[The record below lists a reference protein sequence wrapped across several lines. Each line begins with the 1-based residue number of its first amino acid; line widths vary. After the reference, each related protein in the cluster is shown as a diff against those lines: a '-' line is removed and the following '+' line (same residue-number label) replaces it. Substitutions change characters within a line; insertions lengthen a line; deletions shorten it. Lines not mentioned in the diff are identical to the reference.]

1 MSTTADPGYRGA
13 VSAVRSATDADQ
25 GQRRT
30 SLAQSRSRE
39 TRRIL
44 LQAAIALWRTNGFAG
59 TTVADISAAAGVSKA
74 LFHFYFPRKEDA
86 LLAAGVLSTREA
98 RRTARDLV
106 DGPYELSDVIVAVL
120 TTLERTMRHNPPEL
134 LVETVLEA
142 DRREHRALAAGR
154 TAEEEVR
161 TLLFHELFDQA
172 RTDGKLPPD
181 LDVTHL
187 ARVAQSLMAAGTRQ
201 WAAGVYGDRSFADVV
216 GRDIAA
222 FTAGFGAT
230 PS

>member
-1 MSTTADPGYRGA
+1 M
-13 VSAVRSATDADQ
+13 
-25 GQRRT
+25 
-30 SLAQSRSRE
+30 
-39 TRRIL
+39 L

-142 DRREHRALAAGR
+142 DRREHRALADGR
-154 TAEEEVR
+154 TTEEEVR
-161 TLLFHELFDQA
+161 TLLFHELFERA
-172 RTDGKLPPD
+172 RADAKLPPD

-187 ARVAQSLMAAGTRQ
+187 ARVAQSLLAAGTRQ
-201 WAAGVYGDRSFADVV
+201 WAAGVYGDRSFAHVV

-222 FTAGFGAT
+222 FTAGFGAP